1 MEQMYQTRRKG
12 MEQSTLKPVPKPE
25 PLVKRLEALGLNP
38 ISLEELTQYKEE
50 QIQAHPPSW
59 FWRFRD
65 VVPGIA
71 VLCMC
76 VGAFA
81 VTGGIMLVLAYH
93 SLWPL
98 PLSILGAV
106 MGSLPFWLEG
116 IKLRGVA
123 YWRELYC
130 DPSLRGW
137 SELPPAIRQ
146 VAEIVNQAEGNR
158 ASYYIGTLYQ
168 EKTALDPYLTVSVKG
183 EVVCLG
189 IWNGDKII
197 ACA

>member
-1 MEQMYQTRRKG
+1 MEKLALRQ
-12 MEQSTLKPVPKPE
+12 VPKPE
-25 PLVKRLEALGLNP
+25 PLIKRLEALGLNP
-38 ISLEELTQYKEE
+38 ISLEELERYKEE

-65 VVPGIA
+65 IVPGIIFACMCIGALA
-71 VLCMC
+71 VLF
-76 VGAFA
+76 G
-81 VTGGIMLVLAYH
+81 TLLVKGQH
-93 SLWPL
+93 SLGYL
-98 PLSILGAV
+98 PLLILGAV
-106 MGSLPFWLEG
+106 MMSTPFWLEG

-189 IWNGDKII
+189 IWDGDKII